1 MVNLK
6 RPCLSQIDIFVTFLA
21 FLQPRCIVHTQPSS
35 LIISHL
41 LLRCM
46 ADFKLDWV
54 IGGKYKIL
62 RQIGVGSFGMSLSL
76 IRESGAHLTQARF
89 MPDMISIQVK
99 RSQSNSNLVQMV
111 TYTLKTNTNHIKFLA
126 INTPAYRT

>member
-1 MVNLK
+1 
-6 RPCLSQIDIFVTFLA
+6 
-21 FLQPRCIVHTQPSS
+21 
-35 LIISHL
+35 
-41 LLRCM
+41 M

-89 MPDMISIQVK
+89 MLDMISIQVK